1 MRALVTGS
9 TGLLGNNLVRTL
21 LDAGHEVWALAGS
34 KEKAQRGHFLAIS
47 SVAGD
52 APPEWA
58 GAITF

>member
-21 LDAGHEVWALAGS
+21 LDAGHEVWALARS
-34 KEKAQRGHFLAIS
+34 KSATQSFRCHFWCRRRRPS
-47 SVAGD
+47 QMG
-52 APPEWA
+52 